1 MFLRK
6 NNGFA
11 RQKNGENVG
20 LWNRKCLKLCIF
32 AAKYRRYDR
41 KENRM
46 AFATYGITHGM
57 WWSAD
62 GKEAGGD

>member
-1 MFLRK
+1 MKKQRFCKAEKRRK
-6 NNGFA
+6 
-11 RQKNGENVG
+11 RG

-57 WWSAD
+57 WRSAD